1 MSTGKFESDKS
12 WNAGKDLVKRHNII
26 KGVKD
31 NKAVAT
37 LIVEGKVP
45 AGLGP
50 KSKVKNLNQ
59 YVMVLFW

>member
-1 MSTGKFESDKS
+1 MSTGNFESDNS
-12 WNAGKDLVKRHNII
+12 WNAGKDLAKRHEIS